1 MAQGDERRLLQLL
14 AENPEQGLAEA
25 MERYGPTVHWIVLK
39 IIGSQRRAEVEECMA
54 DVFVRLWQS
63 SGRFDW
69 SRGVSLASWLYGIA
83 RHTALDYRRRQQRTE
98 ALPLEETDLKLD
110 LNLEDQLAR
119 AQNEE
124 ILRTTIDELPT
135 PEREIFMYRYFLEL
149 PIREIAAQLG
159 LTEKQVENKL
169 YRGRL
174 ALRRQLTE
182 RGVVR

>member
-1 MAQGDERRLLQLL
+1 MAQAEERRLLQLL

-25 MERYGPTVHWIVLK
+25 MARYGPTVHWIALK
-39 IIGSQRRAEVEECMA
+39 IIGAARRAEVEECMA
-54 DVFVRLWQS
+54 DVFVRLWQH

-69 SRGVSLASWLYGIA
+69 SRGASLASWLYGIA

-110 LNLEDQLAR
+110 LNLDDALAR

-124 ILRTTIDELPT
+124 ILRATIDGLPT
-135 PEREIFMYRYFLEL
+135 PEREIFLYRYFLEL

-159 LTEKQVENKL
+159 LAEKQVENKL